1 MPRRGGR
8 CPVREALR
16 IAWLVLRKDIRV
28 ESRSREALYTTA
40 FFAASCVLVFSFAFV
55 RAGQPVEGAA
65 AGIVWVALAYAGQ
78 LALGRAF
85 ERELHHDALRGLLL
99 APVDRGALFAG
110 KLLGILLLMAL
121 VEAVVVFF
129 VALFFSAPFL
139 DHPFLFVGLLAAGTV
154 GFAGVGALF
163 AAMLTRARNRAV
175 LLPVLLYPIVV
186 PVLIAGVN
194 GTTALIQADPNPDLA
209 RFWLAFVVF
218 FDAVFLTLAF
228 WTFEPLMT
236 E

>member
-1 MPRRGGR
+1 MSEFFR
-8 CPVREALR
+8 V
-16 IAWLVLRKDIRV
+16 AWLVMRKDIRV
-28 ESRSREALYTTA
+28 ESRSREMLYTTT

-55 RAGQPVEGAA
+55 RAGRPVEGAE

-85 ERELHHDALRGLLL
+85 ERELHQDALRGLLL
-99 APVDRGALFAG
+99 APVERAAIFVG
-110 KLLGILLLMAL
+110 KLLGIMLLMGV

-129 VALFFSAPFL
+129 VAVFFSTAFF
-139 DHPFLFVGLLAAGTV
+139 DYGFLFISLLVAGTI
-154 GFAGVGALF
+154 GFACVGALF
-163 AAMLTRARNRAV
+163 AAMLARSQSRAV
-175 LLPVLLYPIVV
+175 LLPVLLYPITV

-194 GTTALIQADPNPDLA
+194 GTLSLIQPEPNLDLA
-209 RFWLAFVVF
+209 RFWLALIAFFDVVF
-218 FDAVFLTLAF
+218 MTLAL

>member
-1 MPRRGGR
+1 M
-8 CPVREALR
+8 REALR
-16 IAWLVLRKDIRV
+16 VAWLVLRKDVRV
-28 ESRSREALYTTA
+28 ESRSREALYTTT

-55 RAGQPVEGAA
+55 RAGQPVEGAES
-65 AGIVWVALAYAGQ
+65 GIVWVALAYAGQ

-85 ERELHHDALRGLLL
+85 ERELHHDALRALLL
-99 APVDRGALFAG
+99 APVERGAVFAG
-110 KLLGILLLMAL
+110 KLLGIVLLMAL
-121 VEAVVVFF
+121 VEVVVVFF
-129 VALFFSAPFL
+129 VALFFSTPFFE
-139 DHPFLFVGLLAAGTV
+139 HAALFAGLLAAGTV

-163 AAMLTRARNRAV
+163 AAMLARARSRAV
-175 LLPVLLYPIVV
+175 LLPVLLYPITV

-194 GTTALIQADPNPDLA
+194 GTLALIQADPNLDLA
-209 RFWLAFVVF
+209 RFWLALILF